1 MLKNLRRKGK
11 NLKDRVDHMCKE
23 GDINIRSLSDIK
35 EFVQQIDKL
44 KQDLLDKQVEIDI
57 YKALFTKVNSEK
69 DSLKKTVKEI
79 RAIIGS

>member
-35 EFVQQIDKL
+35 EFVQ
-44 KQDLLDKQVEIDI
+44 
-57 YKALFTKVNSEK
+57 
-69 DSLKKTVKEI
+69 
-79 RAIIGS
+79 